1 MFIDMSNV
9 LICICGYVLSHSS
22 SLTSGVRDFTG
33 VQTRRKAYQKTIEAV
48 LNESAREFFK
58 MLKHNSKSRD
68 GEINSSHIVES
79 SLPELNI
86 IDPQIT
92 ETKSAPVRT
101 NKKRKS
107 LDVEAE
113 MLPRNV
119 RFGGAIPGTLKA
131 MQAKIVAE
139 TGVQDGVRC
148 ARKDGSNDSS
158 KWQCPMMAM
167 EGHTLCEHHN
177 FLNERKKARYAKAKR
192 QGEST
197 GKRMKR
203 DGNEV
208 GSKSQLKSNLK
219 NSSQTN
225 SRSVVVEC
233 NKEGQT
239 MVSESTGIDEV
250 ISKTLLFMKGEGSI
264 GGFETDGH
272 TNSPSP
278 VAYKPQPP
286 TPERASSKMI
296 EDPIIQQ
303 RKEVQPVL
311 PEKVTPQFSR
321 SPVKGRYVAAK
332 KNATK
337 SSFSSNK
344 EKSPERQS
352 LPTIRAPVIP
362 PLPMQYGMRRKTVKN
377 RSLLSL
383 FPHQ

>member
-1 MFIDMSNV
+1 MRIRIITFFQ
-9 LICICGYVLSHSS
+9 C
-22 SLTSGVRDFTG
+22 LTSGVRDLTG

-48 LNESAREFFK
+48 LNESAREFLK
-58 MLKHNSKSRD
+58 MLKHKSKSHD
-68 GEINSSHIVES
+68 GEINSSDIVES

-86 IDPQIT
+86 VDPQIT
-92 ETKSAPVRT
+92 ETKSAPVRAS
-101 NKKRKS
+101 KKRKS
-107 LDVEAE
+107 LDVEGE
-113 MLPRNV
+113 ILPRNV

-131 MQAKIVAE
+131 MQAKIIAE
-139 TGVQDGVRC
+139 TGIQDGVRC

-192 QGEST
+192 QGEGT

-203 DGNEV
+203 DGDEV
-208 GSKSQLKSNLK
+208 GSKSHLKSNLN
-219 NSSQTN
+219 NSLQTN

-233 NKEGQT
+233 SKEGHT
-239 MVSESTGIDEV
+239 MASESTGVDEAV
-250 ISKTLLFMKGEGSI
+250 SATLLTMKGEASV
-264 GGFETDGH
+264 GGYQTDGH
-272 TNSPSP
+272 TNGPSP
-278 VAYKPQPP
+278 FGYKPQP
-286 TPERASSKMI
+286 TMPEKASSKMI
-296 EDPIIQQ
+296 EDPMIQQ
-303 RKEVQPVL
+303 RKEVQSVF
-311 PEKVTPQFSR
+311 PEKVMSQFSR
-321 SPVKGRYVAAK
+321 SPVKGKYVAAK